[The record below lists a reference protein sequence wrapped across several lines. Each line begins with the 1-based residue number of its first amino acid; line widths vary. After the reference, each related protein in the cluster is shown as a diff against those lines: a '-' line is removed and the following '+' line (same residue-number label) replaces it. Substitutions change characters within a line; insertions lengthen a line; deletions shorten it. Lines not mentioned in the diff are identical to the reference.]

1 MNCAGSSLLPDN
13 WLKFDDEFLLR
24 SLRNF
29 QASWNDWNSFH
40 LSLELWLSSLK
51 MMMNLFAWLRIGK
64 HVLDT
69 DFWNHSDAATKD
81 LWRRFPWR
89 FNGWS
94 RSWFKIMLWS
104 WGPFVCQETNL
115 FICVMKLSG
124 LQVLDLLARKLWNF
138 LLRNGIAWQLW

>member
-1 MNCAGSSLLPDN
+1 MNCAGSSYCQIIGWSLTMNFFWEPSEIFKLLGMIETLFTYLWSCGCLRWRWWWIYSHGCELEN
-13 WLKFDDEFLLR
+13 MFLILTSEIIQTLLR
-24 SLRNF
+24 RTFDGVPL
-29 QASWNDWNSFH
+29 
-40 LSLELWLSSLK
+40 
-51 MMMNLFAWLRIGK
+51 
-64 HVLDT
+64 
-69 DFWNHSDAATKD
+69 
-81 LWRRFPWR
+81 R